1 MAKIEIYANKTATLS
16 MVKSLKLVER
26 NTLDTETMKKI
37 FIKMK

>member
-1 MAKIEIYANKTATLS
+1 